1 MNADAPGN
9 SPRLGQVTVATGIG
23 SLPGTDMDQAVSLV
37 FDTLP
42 ELPHL
47 PELPMRG
54 AGADMIGRTA
64 AALVDMHVDLQ
75 PAGWRLVPRA
85 GLDEHNAA
93 ALLERDVDSLLP
105 FADFDGTV
113 KVQLVGPWTL
123 AAHLELP
130 RGGKVLADRGATRDV
145 IDALAET
152 AQAHIAEVRRRLPAA
167 EVVLQLDEPSLPT
180 VLAGVVPTESGF
192 GRIPARESPDV
203 VAGLA
208 VSVEAVDV
216 PVIVHCCAAEP
227 PIALIQQS
235 GATAV
240 SFDLAAA
247 GPSLDLDQVGE
258 SVERGLG
265 LWLGVVPAIGPGVP
279 PTVRD
284 VLAPV
289 RALWSRLG
297 FDTDRLPG
305 TVTLTPACGLAG
317 ASAGWARSA
326 LRLVV
331 QAARAL
337 SEAPETIRS

>member
-1 MNADAPGN
+1 M
-9 SPRLGQVTVATGIG
+9 TVATGVG
-23 SLPGTDMDQAVSLV
+23 SLPGTDIDQAVSLV

-42 ELPHL
+42 DLPHV
-47 PELPMRG
+47 PELPARG
-54 AGADMIGRTA
+54 AGADMIGRTS
-64 AALVDMHVDLQ
+64 AALVDLHVDLQ

-85 GLDEHNAA
+85 GLDERNAA
-93 ALLERDVDSLLP
+93 ALLERDLDALLP

-123 AAHLELP
+123 AAQLELP

-145 IDALAET
+145 TDALSET
-152 AQAHIAEVRRRLPAA
+152 ARVHVGEVRRRLPAA
-167 EVVLQLDEPSLPT
+167 DVVLQLDEPSLPT

-192 GRIPARESPDV
+192 GRIPARDSPDV

-208 VSVEAVDV
+208 ATIEPIDV
-216 PVIVHCCAAEP
+216 PVVVHCCAAEP
-227 PIALIQQS
+227 PIALIQQA
-235 GATAV
+235 GATAI

-247 GPSLDLDQVGE
+247 GVSLDLDHVGE
-258 SVERGLG
+258 SVERGLA
-265 LWLGVVPAIGPGVP
+265 LWLGVLPAIGPGVP

-297 FDTDRLPG
+297 FEIDRLPEV
-305 TVTLTPACGLAG
+305 VTLTPACGLAG
-317 ASAGWARSA
+317 ASSGWARSA

>member
-1 MNADAPGN
+1 M
-9 SPRLGQVTVATGIG
+9 TVATGIG
-23 SLPGTDMDQAVSLV
+23 SLPGTDIDQAVSLV

-42 ELPHL
+42 ELPHV
-47 PELPMRG
+47 PELPARG
-54 AGADMIGRTA
+54 AGADMIGRTS

-85 GLDEHNAA
+85 GLDERNAA
-93 ALLERDVDSLLP
+93 ALLERDIDALLP

-123 AAHLELP
+123 AAQLELP
-130 RGGKVLADRGATRDV
+130 RGGKVLADRGAIRDV
-145 IDALAET
+145 TDALSET
-152 AQAHIAEVRRRLPAA
+152 ARVHVDEVRRRLPAA
-167 EVVLQLDEPSLPT
+167 DVVLQLDEPSLPT
-180 VLAGVVPTESGF
+180 VLAGLVPTESGF

-203 VAGLA
+203 VASLGA
-208 VSVEAVDV
+208 TIEAMDV
-216 PVIVHCCAAEP
+216 PVVVHCCAADP
-227 PIALIQQS
+227 PIALLRQA

-247 GPSLDLDQVGE
+247 GASLDLDHVGE
-258 SVERGLG
+258 SVEGGLA

-284 VLAPV
+284 VLVPV

-297 FDTDRLPG
+297 FEIDRLPEV
-305 TVTLTPACGLAG
+305 VTLTPACGLAG
-317 ASAGWARSA
+317 ASSGWTRSA
-326 LRLVV
+326 LRLVG

-337 SEAPETIRS
+337 SEAPETITS